1 VNRRWLAAAFGLLPA
16 LTAAPRAIASEP
28 PAIDLARLNARIGTR
43 FETAATDSE
52 LVAVARTHR
61 VVLFGEAHDQPE
73 GVAHFL
79 RLAEALAA
87 DPERP
92 LRLGIEFVDR
102 GDWDIL
108 VRYLHGGLSEQDFL
122 QRLWPTSLLL
132 WPGFGAAHLEV
143 LRFARERRLDVLPF
157 ESRPAGARPMVLR
170 NAEIRWNLSVHLGQH
185 ARERLLL
192 LYGVHHVF
200 GEDAI
205 SEGIEV
211 PVLEVTAYGDSLL
224 LDHARRSGTF
234 PAPGA
239 VLRVRPNVYMVASGG
254 PPRPPGVLD
263 LDLGPREP
271 LMSAIEHA
279 YLGDWNGFD
288 RIVEALADSEI
299 CWRRAAIHALRY
311 ATQRSYEY
319 DVELS
324 PAALAVSRARW
335 IAWWNQTRRRLPRA
349 P

>member
-1 VNRRWLAAAFGLLPA
+1 MNRRRFVAAFGLLPA
-16 LTAAPRAIASEP
+16 LTVVSLGRASEP
-28 PAIDLARLNARIGTR
+28 PAIDLARLNSRIGTS
-43 FETAATDSE
+43 FEAAATDSE
-52 LVAVARTHR
+52 LVAVARTYR

-79 RLAEALAA
+79 KLAEALAG
-87 DPERP
+87 DRERP
-92 LRLGIEFVDR
+92 LRIGIEFVDR

-108 VRYLHGGLSEQDFL
+108 VRYLHGSLSEQDFL

-170 NAEIRWNLSVHLGQH
+170 NAEIRWNLSMHLGQH
-185 ARERLLL
+185 AQERLLL

-211 PVLEVTAYGDSLL
+211 PMLEVTAYGDSILQ
-224 LDHARRSGTF
+224 DHHRKFAAY

-239 VLRVRPNVYMVASGG
+239 VLRLRPDTYMIASGG
-254 PPRPPGVLD
+254 PPRPPGLLD
-263 LDLGPREP
+263 LDLGAREP

-279 YLGDWNGFD
+279 YLGDWSGFD
-288 RIVEALADSEI
+288 RIVAALGDPEI
-299 CWRRAAIHALRY
+299 SWRRAAFHALRH

-319 DVELS
+319 DPEKS
-324 PAALAVSRARW
+324 PAVQQASRTRW
-335 IAWWNQTRRRLPRA
+335 NTWWTQTRRRLRLA